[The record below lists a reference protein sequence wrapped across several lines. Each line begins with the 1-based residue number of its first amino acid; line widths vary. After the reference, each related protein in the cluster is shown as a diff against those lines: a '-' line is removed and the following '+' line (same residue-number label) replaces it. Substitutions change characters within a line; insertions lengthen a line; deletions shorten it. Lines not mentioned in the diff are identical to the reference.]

1 MRSLRRNARGVTAL
15 EFAVVVPFVCI
26 LLFGI
31 VDIGLETMLDALLER
46 GVATASRIGLTVT
59 VPTGQTRDQAIFNAV
74 WRPVG
79 VLLQNQSQLTM
90 TTMTYPTYA
99 DIGQP
104 EPCRDDSYIRTGA
117 CSGPYVDVNGNGR
130 WDADL
135 GTTGAGGYGAIV
147 RYHVSVT
154 RPTFTGV
161 LSLLN
166 IRLFTLQR
174 TLVIQNEPGNAS

>member
-1 MRSLRRNARGVTAL
+1 MRTFRRDTRGVTAL
-15 EFAVVVPFVCI
+15 EFAMVVPFVCI
-26 LLFGI
+26 LLFGV

-46 GVATASRIGLTVT
+46 GVASASRIGLTVA
-59 VPTGQTRDQAIFNAV
+59 VPTAVTRDQAIFNAV

-79 VLLQNQSQLTM
+79 VLLQDPSQLTV
-90 TTMTYPTYA
+90 TTMTYPTFA

-104 EPCRDDSYIRTGA
+104 EPCRDDSYILTGA
-117 CSGPYVDVNGNGR
+117 CTGPYVDVNGNGR
-130 WDADL
+130 WDADM
-135 GTTGAGGYGAIV
+135 GASGAGGYGAIV

-166 IRLFTLQR
+166 IRLFNLQR
-174 TLVIQNEPGNAS
+174 TIVIQNEPGNAS